1 MGDRAFRYGDGVFAT
16 LALRHGRLLDARAH
30 VARLNS
36 SVGAMGLS
44 TPDAVSSV
52 DRLCEVL
59 ELVGVDGTADG
70 VVRVQVSAVAGGRGY
85 RRGAQTAW
93 ELVELHPL
101 PDPRTLTVTV
111 LGAEEAPI
119 PSLPAV
125 KTCSAL
131 AHVLCAAAAERRG
144 VDEAVRTAGGRL
156 LEASASNLF
165 WEADGELFTPSDSLP
180 LYPGV
185 TRSVVIQEAR
195 RAGWTVHEG
204 EFGPRALES
213 ASGAF
218 LTNAV
223 RGLEPIAELD
233 GTPLDWPAT
242 LETLRV
248 TVEEARTEAGLP
260 VAGWAGPTDG
270 SG

>member
-1 MGDRAFRYGDGVFAT
+1 MQDGSRLCASALGDPGGELASSARLALSPGHWFGREGAGFARMT
-16 LALRHGRLLDARAH
+16 LAVPADQVSEAA
-30 VARLNS
+30 ARL
-36 SVGAMGLS
+36 A
-44 TPDAVSSV
+44 T
-52 DRLCEVL
+52 
-59 ELVGVDGTADG
+59 
-70 VVRVQVSAVAGGRGY
+70 
-85 RRGAQTAW
+85 
-93 ELVELHPL
+93 
-101 PDPRTLTVTV
+101 
-111 LGAEEAPI
+111 
-119 PSLPAV
+119 
-125 KTCSAL
+125 
-131 AHVLCAAAAERRG
+131 AAAERRG

-213 ASGAF
+213 ANGAF

-270 SG
+270 SR